1 MGRIGTPFLLV
12 LFCFGPL
19 WATEKESASAKPGA
33 PAKDSFWAWQPLGKP
48 PIPLLPANW
57 SSQLAGWEINPI
69 DRFVAS
75 RLASSQLV
83 GSKQADPGT
92 LLRRLHLDLVGM
104 PPKTED
110 LERFLKDP
118 STRAY
123 EAEIDRLL
131 GSRAYAERWARHW
144 LDVAR
149 FAESHGF
156 EYDRS
161 RDNAWRYRDWVIE
174 AFQKDIRYLDFVK
187 MQIAGDHIPGAGSG
201 GVIATG
207 FLVSGPWDQ
216 AGTAAASRAIR
227 ERAREDELEE
237 MAGTTGQAFLGLT
250 VHCARCHNHKFDPI
264 TLSEYHR
271 FKAALAGVK
280 VGDRGI
286 LSSEEIAKRKNE
298 IQRVRKDLEQV
309 DSSLDAI
316 RVRVAK
322 RVGLEFSGP
331 KPKVRESFW
340 ESGNLRGEFLGGA
353 KIDRG
358 AVVLNGTGAHFRT
371 APLTFGIAE
380 KTLEAWVHPSNL
392 DQKGGGVV
400 GIESLDGTRFDTI
413 VLGELETGFWISG
426 SEGYARTKPL
436 GALGATKEVPSS
448 EWVHVAATYD
458 RDGTIR
464 VYRNGVPY
472 GTAYKPAAPVF
483 HPASGSARLVVGI
496 RHTGGGTP
504 FFAGEVTEAR
514 LHTRVLS
521 QSEIRDS
528 FRAGARVAGY
538 PDIARYL
545 EPGEQNEWTALEKKR
560 SDIERL
566 LAKPAE
572 NDPQTYAAIST
583 TPGVQKVLARGDI
596 DRPEADAPP
605 GAFGLLPH
613 KSADFGL
620 PVDAPDS
627 ARRLALAEWMAHP
640 DNPLLSR
647 VWVNRV
653 WQNHFGTGLVDSS
666 SDFGHQGSLPTHPEL
681 LDFLARYLV
690 ENDFRTKPLHKLILM
705 SRTYQQ
711 ASDDRPEAWKKDSQ
725 SRLLWRFPPR
735 RLDAEAIRDS
745 ILFVSGQLG
754 SQSGGPGFRP
764 YTTESYGSVFYK
776 PILKEDRAFLARSIY
791 RTVIRSAR
799 SPLLEAF
806 DCPDPTVRT
815 ARRNQTTT
823 PIQALALMNDP
834 FVQRRS
840 DHLAADLS
848 RGAGGDLSRAID
860 RLWIKAYSRETT
872 PKEREAA
879 LAVAQKSGLGPVVWA
894 VFNSSEF
901 LDLK

>member
-1 MGRIGTPFLLV
+1 MGRIGKTFFLI
-12 LFCFGPL
+12 LFCFGPV
-19 WATEKESASAKPGA
+19 WALEKELAPEKPGK
-33 PAKDSFWAWQPLGKP
+33 PAKDTFWAWQPLGKP
-48 PIPLLPANW
+48 TIPALPANW
-57 SSQLAGWEINPI
+57 SSKLPGWEVNPI
-69 DRFVAS
+69 DRFIAS
-75 RLASSQLV
+75 RLDSSGLI
-83 GSKQADPGT
+83 GSQQADPAT
-92 LLRRLHLDLVGM
+92 LLRRLHLDLVGL
-104 PPKTED
+104 PPKPED
-110 LERFLKDP
+110 LRRFLKDP
-118 STRAY
+118 SSNAY

-131 GSRAYAERWARHW
+131 ASKAYAERWARHW

-156 EYDRS
+156 EYDRA
-161 RDNAWRYRDWVIE
+161 RENAWRYRDWVIE

-187 MQIAGDHIPGAGSG
+187 LQIAGDLLPDAGSQ

-216 AGTAAASRAIR
+216 AGGAAASRAIR

-237 MAGTTGQAFLGLT
+237 MAGTTAQAFLGLT

-298 IQRVRKDLEQV
+298 IQKIRKDLEQV

-322 RVGLEFSGP
+322 RVGLEFSGS
-331 KPKVRESFW
+331 KPKFRQSFW
-340 ESGNLRGEFLGGA
+340 ETGNSVGEFLGGT
-353 KIDRG
+353 KIDQG

-371 APLTFGIAE
+371 APLPFAVAE

-426 SEGYARTKPL
+426 SEGYVRTKPL
-436 GALGATKEVPSS
+436 GALGATREISS
-448 EWVHVAATYD
+448 PDWVHVAATYD

-472 GTAYKPAAPVF
+472 GSAYKPAAPVF
-483 HPASGSARLVVGI
+483 HPGPGSARLIVGI
-496 RHTGGGTP
+496 RHTGGGNP
-504 FFAGEVTEAR
+504 FFAGKVTEAR

-521 QSEIRDS
+521 PSEIRDS
-528 FRAGARVAGY
+528 FRAGARVAGF
-538 PDIARYL
+538 PDIAKYL
-545 EPGEQNEWTALEKKR
+545 EPGEQTEWASLEKKR
-560 SDIERL
+560 SEIERL
-566 LAKPAE
+566 LTKPAE
-572 NDPQTYAAIST
+572 PDPQTYAAIST
-583 TPGVQKVLARGDI
+583 PPGVQKVLARGDI

-605 GAFGLLPH
+605 GALGLLPH

-620 PVDAPDS
+620 PVDAPDG
-627 ARRLALAEWMAHP
+627 ARRLALAEWMANP

-690 ENDFRTKPLHKLILM
+690 ENDFRTKQLHKLILM
-705 SRTYQQ
+705 SKTYQQ
-711 ASDDRPEAWKKDSQ
+711 ASGDRPEAWKKDSQ

-776 PILKEDRAFLARSIY
+776 PILKEDPAFLARSIY

-840 DHLAADLS
+840 DHLASELS
-848 RGAGGDLSRAID
+848 RETHGDLGQAID
-860 RLWIKAYSRETT
+860 RLWIKSFSREATE
-872 PKEREAA
+872 KEREAA
-879 LAVAQKSGLGPVVWA
+879 LAVAQKSGLNTVVWA

>member
-12 LFCFGPL
+12 FFCFGSL
-19 WATEKESASAKPGA
+19 WATEKDSVSKKASG
-33 PAKDSFWAWQPLGKP
+33 PAKDSFWAWQPLAKP
-48 PIPLLPANW
+48 VIPQLPSNW
-57 SSQLAGWEINPI
+57 PSQLTGWDGNPI

-75 RLASSQLV
+75 KLAASELV
-83 GSKQADPGT
+83 GSKQADPAT
-92 LLRRLHLDLVGM
+92 LLRRLHLDLVGL

-118 STRAY
+118 STKAY

-131 GSRAYAERWARHW
+131 ATRAYGERWARHW

-156 EYDRS
+156 EYDRA
-161 RDNAWRYRDWVIE
+161 RENAWRYRDWVIE
-174 AFQKDIRYLDFVK
+174 SFQKDISYLDFVK
-187 MQIAGDHIPGAGSG
+187 LQIAGDLLPGAGSG

-237 MAGTTGQAFLGLT
+237 MAGTTAQAFLGLT

-264 TLSEYHR
+264 SLTEYHR

-286 LSSEEIAKRKNE
+286 LGPQDIANRKNE
-298 IQRVRKDLEQV
+298 IQKIRKDLEEV
-309 DSSLDAI
+309 DASMDAV
-316 RVRVAK
+316 RLRVAK
-322 RVGLEFSGP
+322 RAGLKFSGP
-331 KPKVRESFW
+331 KPRIRESFW
-340 ESGNLRGEFLGGA
+340 ESEKPRGDLLGGA
-353 KIDRG
+353 KIDQG
-358 AVVLNGTGAHFRT
+358 AVVLNGNGAHFRT
-371 APLTFGIAE
+371 APIPFAVAE

-426 SEGYARTKPL
+426 SEGYVRTKPL
-436 GALGATKEVPSS
+436 GASGAIKETSAPD
-448 EWVHVAATYD
+448 WVHMAATYD
-458 RDGTIR
+458 RDGKIQL
-464 VYRNGVPY
+464 YRNGNAY
-472 GTAYKPAAPVF
+472 GAAYKPSAPLF
-483 HPASGSARLVVGI
+483 HPAANSARLVVGI
-496 RHTGGGTP
+496 RHTGGGSP

-521 QSEIRDS
+521 PLEIRES
-528 FRAGARVAGY
+528 FRAGAKVSGG
-538 PDIARYL
+538 PEIAKFLNR
-545 EPGEQNEWTALEKKR
+545 EEKTEWDSLEKKR
-560 SDIERL
+560 NQLELL
-566 LAKPAE
+566 LAKPNE
-572 NDPQTYAAIST
+572 PDPQTYAAIST
-583 TPGVQKVLARGDI
+583 NPGVQKVLSRGDI
-596 DRPEADAPP
+596 DRPEAEAPP
-605 GAFGLLPH
+605 GALGLLPH
-613 KSADFGL
+613 KSPDFGL
-620 PVDAPDS
+620 PVDAPDQP
-627 ARRLALAEWMAHP
+627 RRLALAEWIAHP

-666 SDFGHQGSLPTHPEL
+666 SDFGNQGSLPTHPEL
-681 LDFLARYLV
+681 LDFLARFLV

-776 PILKEDRAFLARSIY
+776 PILKEEPAFLARSIY

-840 DHLAADLS
+840 DHLALELS
-848 RGAGGDLSRAID
+848 RDAKGDLSQGVEM
-860 RLWIKAYSRETT
+860 LWKKAYSREATT
-872 PKEREAA
+872 KERELA
-879 LAVAQKSGLGPVVWA
+879 LMVANKSGLSTVVWA